1 MDATYYAMTSLHS
14 HIRVALALFAFGIVF
29 VAAAVYAQE
38 APLCDGK
45 GFCALAVP
53 PPSSKLGQLYG
64 TNSLS
69 GFLSSLFTAA
79 ISVGAIL
86 AVLRIGYAGYLYM
99 TTDAWGSKTHAKEV
113 IGDVV
118 LGLLLL
124 LGTWLILNQIN
135 PQILNLNALQ
145 NVQQAPLPAA
155 KTQGNQNAPIP
166 ETGFAPGGR
175 DPFTTPD
182 CPAGQ
187 HKDTVMGLDCIPD

>member
-1 MDATYYAMTSLHS
+1 MDATYYAMKKTLSFVRITFL
-14 HIRVALALFAFGIVF
+14 LALFALVYFF
-29 VAAAVYAQE
+29 ATVAHAQTT
-38 APLCDGK
+38 LCTSD
-45 GFCALAVP
+45 GFCSLAVP

-135 PQILNLNALQ
+135 QQILNLNALQ